1 MKHFTLKSTIVA
13 ISLLSAVH
21 ANAQYITEAPAGG
34 FDFSK
39 GKDYVI
45 IYTPE
50 AQVTAMG
57 TKVLSNQNLDPDMVK
72 NQFYYWVA
80 DWDKT
85 LFTLYDCPNDAKNS
99 WGGDDKLNMT
109 PLYNWGSGQFTAKS
123 QAYDLSAIDNEHIL
137 HIGFMNIGG
146 EGKSAKFQFSL
157 GPGDASTN
165 GFKLEANVAV
175 GKGNGKFVG
184 IGEATAR
191 NQWYYL
197 DIPVSTL
204 VDEDG
209 DFGFEYNFKTPFAQQ
224 PIFTCGFDVDDASCT
239 KFTTGS
245 VDPDTGMKKITIT
258 QIGSA
263 MAIDHVFLYK
273 KDNTSG
279 IEGVQSA
286 SGEDIQAVYD
296 LSGRRADMS
305 RPGIYVVKTAN
316 GVKKVAVK

>member
-21 ANAQYITEAPAGG
+21 ANAQYITEAPSGG

-109 PLYNWGSGQFTAKS
+109 PLFNWGSGQFTAKS
-123 QAYDLSAIDNEHIL
+123 QAYDLSAIDNDHIL

-157 GPGDASTN
+157 GPDDASKN
-165 GFKLEANVAV
+165 GFKLEANVGAGV
-175 GKGNGKFVG
+175 MSGKFVG
-184 IGEATAR
+184 IGTATAR
-191 NQWYYL
+191 NKWYYI

-204 VDEDG
+204 VDEEG
-209 DFGFEYNFKTPFAQQ
+209 DFGFTYNFSTPFDKK